1 MQVPARVAQQQRRRR
16 DVEQRGAGVR

>member
-1 MQVPARVAQQQRRRR
+1 MQVPARVAQQQPRRR